1 MALVKG
7 PASRGFSFIEI
18 WMVGMQIPILVG
30 ILEYAFLLMRKK
42 YQKCSEPNA
51 KNIDRLT
58 HIGCLI
64 YIISFIVILNQVEGQ
79 DRVKVEVVGEFA
91 QDCCWS

>member
-1 MALVKG
+1 MTFVKG

-42 YQKCSEPNA
+42 YQKCSEPKA
-51 KNIDRLT
+51 KTIDRLT

-64 YIISFIVILNQVEGQ
+64 YIILFIVIYIL
-79 DRVKVEVVGEFA
+79 VVLYVSKT
-91 QDCCWS
+91 CYSSNILT